1 MPIQHAKSLFA
12 ALRIQIIKNPE
23 AFRIYHY
30 QYIDAVDI
38 MLTVAMV

>member
-1 MPIQHAKSLFA
+1 MPIRHAKSLFA

-23 AFRIYHY
+23 AFRICHY

-38 MLTVAMV
+38 MPTVTMV